1 MVVLR
6 VAKIASFIAKKAF
19 KNKTFQKVIFNVLKD
34 YGFKMLND
42 KLSDNDSEPKSVN
55 FELEKTIF
63 LLVGIHES
71 SFSLL
76 KTSVLSNQILS
87 TKLFCL
93 LQIQAGVNTSAL
105 SFILWLCSCLL
116 LPRCF
121 QGFHLRHKCHHRYR
135 SQRFLQ

>member
-63 LLVGIHES
+63 EFKLKDDKTVEVSIKKQKPV
-71 SFSLL
+71 SFNSLE
-76 KTSVLSNQILS
+76 K
-87 TKLFCL
+87 
-93 LQIQAGVNTSAL
+93 AL
-105 SFILWLCSCLL
+105 EYVI
-116 LPRCF
+116 
-121 QGFHLRHKCHHRYR
+121 KVAKK
-135 SQRFLQ
+135 